1 MKYNDMFYFKKFSKS
16 KLLEILET
24 GLLTGL
30 STLSNSQRVDA
41 KEVKF
46 ACFQNS
52 KLLISGIQSTYCE

>member
-16 KLLEILET
+16 KPLEILET

-41 KEVKF
+41 KEVEF
-46 ACFQNS
+46 ACFQN
-52 KLLISGIQSTYCE
+52 L

>member
-1 MKYNDMFYFKKFSKS
+1 MFYFKKFSKS

-52 KLLISGIQSTYCE
+52 KLLISEIQ